1 LVGGLNA
8 FTILNVD
15 KMLGLAD
22 VKTTKIIAIAFVTD
36 EAIGYTTR
44 WKLGYGDRRG

>member
-8 FTILNVD
+8 FTISNVG
-15 KMLGLAD
+15 KILGLAV
-22 VKTTKIIAIAFVTD
+22 VKTTKIVAIAFVTD

-44 WKLGYGDRRG
+44 WKLGHGDRRG